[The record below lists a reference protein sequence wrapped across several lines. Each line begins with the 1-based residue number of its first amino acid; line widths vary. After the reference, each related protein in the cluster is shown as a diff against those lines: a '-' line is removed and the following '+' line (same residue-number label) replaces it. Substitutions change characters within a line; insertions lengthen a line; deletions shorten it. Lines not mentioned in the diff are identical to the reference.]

1 MSFSLNFPL
10 FMIVASLFSSVVSSL
25 LNGKQARCLHLLLSG
40 ICTIL
45 NVTILIYVLSTNT
58 TYTYMMGHF
67 PHPWGNELR
76 IGIFEALFAT
86 LFSLV
91 LFLTIFAGKQSIEE
105 YVREEKRNLYY
116 ALCDLVS
123 ASLLVLTY
131 TNDVFTGYV
140 FVEICTLASIG
151 VLMIRSNGRTT
162 AASMRYII
170 FSLVG
175 SGLLLFGIVF
185 LYNIT
190 GNLLMPSLNESIKNL
205 WSSGLYK
212 IPLLAAMCL
221 ISIGLSIKSGLFP
234 FHFWM
239 ADTYGTAIPAASGIL
254 SGIISKG
261 YIVLLLKC
269 VMNVFTIEIFKETGI
284 QNVLFMMGIFGVIF
298 GSISAQREN
307 NIFRMIAYSSA
318 AQIAYI
324 YMGIGL
330 CNHEALV
337 ASCFQIFAHAITK
350 PALFLSA
357 YRLSYVSDG
366 AKKFKNLEESASR
379 DPFAAMCFVVGGL
392 SLVGIPLTAGFI
404 SKYLFGLS
412 AFDAHNAK
420 LVITLITLVI
430 STILNT
436 IYFTHT
442 IIRIY
447 TNKNTSETKFKTKI
461 EYLLS
466 GSVFVV
472 LNILL
477 GTLGSSLIETLQK
490 IIEM

>member
-1 MSFSLNFPL
+1 MSFALNFPL

-25 LNGKQARCLHLLLSG
+25 LNGKAARVLHLLLSG
-40 ICTIL
+40 ISTIL
-45 NVTILIYVLSTNT
+45 NIIILIYVLKTDT

-76 IGIFEALFAT
+76 IGIFEAIFAT
-86 LFSLV
+86 VFTLV
-91 LFLTIFAGKQSIEE
+91 SFLTIFGGKQSIEE
-105 YVREEKRNLYY
+105 YVREDKRNLYY
-116 ALCDLVS
+116 ALCDLIE

-131 TNDVFTGYV
+131 TNDIFTGYV
-140 FVEICTLASIG
+140 FVEICTLASVG

-185 LYNIT
+185 MYNIT
-190 GNLLMPSLNESIKNL
+190 GNLLMPSLKECISTL
-205 WSSGLYK
+205 WSSGEYR
-212 IPLLAAMCL
+212 IPLLGAMCF

-261 YIVLLLKC
+261 YIVYLLKC
-269 VMNVFTIEIFKETGI
+269 IFD
-284 QNVLFMMGIFGVIF
+284 VFGVEVFKASGIPNIIF
-298 GSISAQREN
+298 VMGVSGVIIGSISAQREN

-318 AQIAYI
+318 AQIGYI

-330 CNHEALV
+330 CNKAAIV
-337 ASCFQIFAHAITK
+337 ASCFQIVAHAITK
-350 PALFLSA
+350 PALFLSS

-366 AKKFKNLEESASR
+366 AKKFKNLEASASK
-379 DPFAAMCFVVGGL
+379 DPFAAACFVEGGL

-404 SKYLFGLS
+404 SKYLFGIS
-412 AFDAHNAK
+412 AFDANNFK
-420 LVITLITLVI
+420 LIVTLIALVI

-436 IYFTHT
+436 VYFTHT
-442 IIRIY
+442 IVRIY
-447 TNKNTSETKFKTKI
+447 TNKSSSDLSYKPKL
-461 EYLLS
+461 EYLIS
-466 GSVFVV
+466 GCVFIL
-472 LNILL
+472 LNIVL
-477 GTLGSSLIETLQK
+477 GTFGRTLIEVLQK